1 MNPVAENL
9 LRRDRLIV
17 GTGLATLA
25 ALAWLYVYRLAAA
38 GSAAGMAMAMP
49 EARGWSGL
57 DALLL
62 LAMWAVMM
70 IAMMLPSAAPMILM
84 FALVNRR
91 RVEQTR
97 PVARTGVF
105 VAGYLIV
112 WTIYSALAAAGQWA
126 LHQAALLSDV
136 AAVGPR
142 VGGALLIAAGLYQWT
157 PLKRACLAACRS
169 PLSFLLTEWR
179 EGRRGALVMGLRH
192 GAYCVGCCW
201 MLMALLF
208 VAGVMNLVWV
218 VVLAGLVLV
227 EKLAPAGLG
236 VGRVAGVVMVAAGVA
251 LLLLQPGTAPM

>member
-1 MNPVAENL
+1 
-9 LRRDRLIV
+9 
-17 GTGLATLA
+17 
-25 ALAWLYVYRLAAA
+25 
-38 GSAAGMAMAMP
+38 MAMP

>member
-25 ALAWLYVYRLAAA
+25 ALAWLYVYRLAAG

-49 EARGWSGL
+49 EARGWSGA

-84 FALVNRR
+84 FTLVNRR
-91 RVEQTR
+91 RVEQAR

-105 VAGYLIV
+105 VAGYLVV
-112 WTIYSALAAAGQWA
+112 WAAYSALAAAGQWA
-126 LHQAALLSDV
+126 LHEAALLSDL
-136 AAVGPR
+136 AAVGSG
-142 VGGALLIAAGLYQWT
+142 VGGALLIAAGVYQWT
-157 PLKRACLAACRS
+157 PLKQACLTTCRS

-179 EGRRGALVMGLRH
+179 EGGRGALVMGLRH

-227 EKLAPAGLG
+227 EKLLPAGE
-236 VGRVAGVVMVAAGVA
+236 VVSRVAGILMAAAGVA
-251 LLLLQPGTAPM
+251 LLLLQSGTHSM